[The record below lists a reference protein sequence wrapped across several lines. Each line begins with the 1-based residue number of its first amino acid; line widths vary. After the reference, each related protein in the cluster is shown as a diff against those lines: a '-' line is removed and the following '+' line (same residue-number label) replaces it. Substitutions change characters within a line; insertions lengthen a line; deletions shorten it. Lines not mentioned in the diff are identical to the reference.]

1 MLRVHRSTYYK
12 HFYSEPAPRSVEN
25 ERIKKIILFIYA
37 EYDKRLGA
45 YKIAVVLERD
55 YGIKISVGRV
65 YRLMK
70 TLNLPKMSTR
80 KPRYRGF
87 SDSPDCNNKLEQD
100 FKQKAPNLVW
110 VSDITY
116 IRVSGYWCYLCVI
129 LDLYSRKVIAWDIS
143 TSATA
148 DFVIKVFRKAYALRG
163 EPQGLMFHSDRG
175 TQYTSFAFR
184 QLLDS
189 LNVVQSF
196 SKKGYPYD
204 NAVMECFFKF
214 LKQEE
219 TNRRT
224 YHNQDE
230 LRKSLFK
237 YIDGLYNSRR
247 PHSTLG
253 YLTPNQMEDQY
264 FGRA

>member
-1 MLRVHRSTYYK
+1 MLRVNRSSYYK
-12 HFYSEPAPRSVEN
+12 HFHSEPAARTVEN
-25 ERIKKIILFIYA
+25 ERIKQLILVIYA
-37 EYDKRLGA
+37 SFDKRLGA

-55 YGIKISVGRV
+55 YGIRISVGRV

-80 KPRYRGF
+80 KPRHHSF
-87 SDSPDCNNKLEQD
+87 FDSPDCNNKLEQE
-100 FKQKAPNLVW
+100 FSQKAPNLVW

-116 IRVSGYWCYLCVI
+116 IRVSGFWCYLCVI
-129 LDLYSRKVIAWDIS
+129 LDLYSRKVIAWDFS
-143 TSATA
+143 TRQDA
-148 DFVIKVFRKAYALRG
+148 DLVIRVFRKAYALRG
-163 EPQGLMFHSDRG
+163 KPQGLMFHSDRG
-175 TQYTSFAFR
+175 TQYTSSSFR

-204 NAVMECFFKF
+204 NAVMECFFKY
-214 LKQEE
+214 LKYEE

-230 LRKSLFK
+230 LRNSLFK
-237 YIDGLYNSRR
+237 YIDGFYNSVR
-247 PHSTLG
+247 PHGSLS
-253 YLTPNQMEDQY
+253 YLTPNQMEDKY
-264 FGRA
+264 FARL